1 MPLPSRKSLQYSQV
15 LDCFPLAVRNAIY
28 AKSEYRD
35 LKKGDYIFRDGDEG
49 PYFLGA
55 LMSGRMRVEIKS
67 REGKAFLLTMIEKGE
82 LFGEMSVFDE
92 LPRAVDIV
100 ADVHSTVMI
109 IKRDDFIPMV
119 LTCPEAILNLF
130 KIACRRKRVYVRRV
144 ELLALQNVKQKL
156 GRHLLH
162 LAQDYGKEEGSSVV
176 INARLSQ
183 ADMGQQLGIT
193 RESVNKNLNAFAKKG
208 LISYTNETITLLD
221 VRGLKQCIRPVE
233 DKEGL

>member
-1 MPLPSRKSLQYSQV
+1 MPLPPRKSLQYAQV
-15 LDCFPLAVRNAIY
+15 LDCFPLSVRNSIY

-35 LKKGDYIFRDGDEG
+35 LKKGEYVFRDGDEG

-55 LMSGRMRVEIKS
+55 LMSGRLRVEIKS

-100 ADVHSTVMI
+100 ADDNSTVMI
-109 IKRDDFIPMV
+109 IKRDDFIPLI

-130 KIACRRKRVYVRRV
+130 TIACRRKRGYVRMV

-162 LAQDYGKEEGSSVV
+162 LAQDYGKKDGDTVV

-183 ADMGQQLGIT
+183 ADIGLQLGIT
-193 RESVNKNLNAFAKKG
+193 RESVNKNLNAFAEKG
-208 LISYTNETITLLD
+208 FVSYTNETITLLD
-221 VRGLKQCIRPVE
+221 VKGLKQCIRPLE
-233 DKEGL
+233 AS